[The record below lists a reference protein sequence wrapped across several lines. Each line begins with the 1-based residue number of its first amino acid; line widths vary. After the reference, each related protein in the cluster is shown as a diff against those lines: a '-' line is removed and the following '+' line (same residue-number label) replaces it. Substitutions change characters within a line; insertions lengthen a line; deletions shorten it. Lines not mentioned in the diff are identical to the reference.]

1 MGGLGRGASFFAEK
15 QAVVLNFGH
24 SYTKVGL
31 AAESRPRAIFKTPE
45 LGRRCRIG
53 PDITG
58 TLSHEEWVGILD
70 DLLTRI
76 FFQHLHLSPKDR
88 RVVICD
94 AVFSS
99 ASFRSALAYVLF
111 KMLAVP
117 AICFTLELVVPLYLT
132 GLHSGL
138 VVDFGYD
145 AVRIMPTFAGVPV
158 LSACVEAACGSR
170 RLLAAIKRSLAAAGA
185 DAQALENESVLE
197 DVLVCACYVACDF
210 PEDGETPACSLR
222 SEKDAQVRI
231 PGEDKALR
239 VPSAMRYGVTELFFC
254 ADGNDTAEKL
264 PEEPSSAVA
273 TVQEAFLRCL
283 ELCPIDVRPA
293 VVQNVVVIGGCATLR
308 GLLPR
313 VALEIESALRSHK
326 ALQALTTR
334 LRFTPLDFAPI
345 CAAWTGAAVF
355 GALEGAPDLS
365 AEDYQRG
372 KLLPDWLR
380 EGYV

>member
-1 MGGLGRGASFFAEK
+1 MIWLM
-15 QAVVLNFGH
+15 LM
-24 SYTKVGL
+24 
-31 AAESRPRAIFKTPE
+31 
-45 LGRRCRIG
+45 
-53 PDITG
+53 
-58 TLSHEEWVGILD
+58 
-70 DLLTRI
+70 
-76 FFQHLHLSPKDR
+76 
-88 RVVICD
+88 D
-94 AVFSS
+94 A
-99 ASFRSALAYVLF
+99 
-111 KMLAVP
+111 
-117 AICFTLELVVPLYLT
+117 

-138 VVDFGYD
+138 VIDFGYD

-170 RLLAAIKRSLAAAGA
+170 RLLAAIKRSLAAAGV
-185 DAQALENESVLE
+185 DAEALENESVLE

-210 PEDGETPACSLR
+210 PEDGETPAQSLR

-239 VPSAMRYGVTELFFC
+239 VPSAMRYGVTELFFRE
-254 ADGNDTAEKL
+254 DGSDTSGKL
-264 PEEPSSAVA
+264 SEEPSSAVA

-293 VVQNVVVIGGCATLR
+293 VVQNVVVMGGCATLR

-313 VALEIESALRSHK
+313 VALEIDSALRSHE